1 MVHRSCLGAGLST
14 AWVVIL
20 PRACTIPQ
28 RLLVQQ
34 QQGGLQVAK
43 LSIGCLECVACH
55 FKCVCG
61 SVVFLLAAHSPA
73 LVQECLV
80 LEPGCLA
87 RETDAEGS
95 DVATPCGADLD
106 PPW

>member
-1 MVHRSCLGAGLST
+1 MYNPSKAARAT
-14 AWVVIL
+14 A
-20 PRACTIPQ
+20 T
-28 RLLVQQ
+28 
-34 QQGGLQVAK
+34 GLQVAK
-43 LSIGCLECVACH
+43 LEHLV
-55 FKCVCG
+55 VW
-61 SVVFLLAAHSPA
+61 SVLRAISSGGVGGVLLAAHSPA